1 MFNYAAAPAAA
12 AADPSKKLTPP
23 KDAKKGAA
31 MAPTT
36 IGQFTCTVEPPNNN
50 GVIEPG
56 KHAVSLKRLGTWAR
70 IHQGKG
76 LTIVVLVTRL
86 QAVCEE
92 QIEQQICLVTFPFWA

>member
-12 AADPSKKLTPP
+12 ASDPSKKVTPP

-56 KHAVSLKRLGTWAR
+56 KHAVSLKG
-70 IHQGKG
+70 QGSRVDKY
-76 LTIVVLVTRL
+76 
-86 QAVCEE
+86 
-92 QIEQQICLVTFPFWA
+92 QQKASQ